1 MQEKKRR
8 EGETRLRIY
17 MKFNNY
23 NCYKNISFY
32 FAGINATAPAYT
44 NIESK
49 CFPMA
54 YLYIW

>member
-1 MQEKKRR
+1 
-8 EGETRLRIY
+8 